1 MPLPPQERRDTDFL
15 DRALALAD
23 VIVWR
28 LDLLQQR
35 LHYNAVGF
43 RALGL
48 APTTAGI
55 SLQELRALTHPDDA
69 PLLEQAN
76 RQALMGPEGVDQLAR
91 YRFADGSWR
100 HQLTRRVAVRDADGV
115 AVCLSGIAIDVTE
128 LQLEREQVQRL
139 HEHTALAA
147 QVLGAG
153 FWSHQPDRQGHYVLQ
168 GDEQMLR
175 IYGCQRGESPPD
187 VGQWLHR
194 FVHPED
200 RKWVGQRM
208 RLADLRMEPL
218 VDICYRII
226 DTGGRERRLHSW
238 SHRML
243 LDGRLAVF
251 GTEMDVTD
259 SQQLQRERQRE
270 RQREKFAIEA
280 AAVGIWERDL
290 QGHVL
295 YWNETMYRQRGCT
308 SADPRHPDRI
318 MVDTTHPEDRAVLVG
333 AWGQHIASG
342 EPYREELRLRLLD
355 GSERWILAHGRPL
368 RDDSGSVVRVY
379 GINLDITAQ
388 KTAALLQQEKMRAE
402 QASRDKSSFMARM
415 SHELRTPM
423 NAVLGFSQLMR
434 DDPAQPMSRQQLQRL
449 GLIEQAGRQ
458 LLTLIDNLLE
468 IAQRADDAPAPG
480 AMANEA
486 QAATAPRQQP
496 LAAAAPQATTTPTA
510 TTTATPAAAP
520 TAAETAATAGPG
532 LHVLCVEDNLVNLI
546 LVREVLAMRPQVRL
560 RCAEDGHSG
569 IAAALQEAP
578 DVLLLDLQLPDISGH
593 EVFRQLHLLQPLS
606 ACRFIALSA
615 DAMPES
621 VEAALAAGFDDY
633 WTKPIQF
640 DRFLARIDELTAQRA
655 GSGWSR

>member
-1 MPLPPQERRDTDFL
+1 MNTPFPLQDRSATDFL
-15 DRALALAD
+15 DRALTLAD

-28 LDLLQQR
+28 LELQQQR
-35 LHYNAVGF
+35 LYYNVVGF

-48 APTTAGI
+48 APTAAGI
-55 SLQELRALTHPDDA
+55 SMQDLRALTHPDDV
-69 PLLEQAN
+69 PLLERAN
-76 RQALMGPEGVDQLAR
+76 QQALMGTEVVDQVAR

-100 HQLTRRVAVRDADGV
+100 HQLTRRVAERGADGA

-139 HEHTALAA
+139 QH
-147 QVLGAG
+147 
-153 FWSHQPDRQGHYVLQ
+153 
-168 GDEQMLR
+168 
-175 IYGCQRGESPPD
+175 
-187 VGQWLHR
+187 
-194 FVHPED
+194 
-200 RKWVGQRM
+200 
-208 RLADLRMEPL
+208 
-218 VDICYRII
+218 
-226 DTGGRERRLHSW
+226 
-238 SHRML
+238 
-243 LDGRLAVF
+243 
-251 GTEMDVTD
+251 
-259 SQQLQRERQRE
+259 ERQRE
-270 RQREKFAIEA
+270 QQREQFAIEA

-318 MVDTTHPEDRAVLVG
+318 MVDTTHPEDRVVLVSAYG
-333 AWGQHIASG
+333 EHIASG
-342 EPYREELRLRLLD
+342 EPYREELRLRLPD

-368 RDDSGSVVRVY
+368 RGASGSVVRVS

-388 KTAALLQQEKMRAE
+388 KTAALLQQEKLRAE
-402 QASRDKSSFMARM
+402 QASRDKSAFMARM

-458 LLTLIDNLLE
+458 LLTLIDSLLE
-468 IAQRADDAPAPG
+468 IAQRADDSPAPG
-480 AMANEA
+480 SATDCPPGSPAAGSPHPMPTVAP
-486 QAATAPRQQP
+486 AATD
-496 LAAAAPQATTTPTA
+496 
-510 TTTATPAAAP
+510 
-520 TAAETAATAGPG
+520 TAATASAQAGTG
-532 LHVLCVEDNLVNLI
+532 LHVLCVEDNPVNLI
-546 LVREVLAMRPQVRL
+546 LVREVLALRPQVRL

-569 IAAALQEAP
+569 IAAALQEPP

-593 EVFRQLHLLQPLS
+593 EVFSRLHRLQPLS

-621 VEAALAAGFDDY
+621 VQAALAEGFDDY

-640 DRFLARIDELTAQRA
+640 DRFLTHIDELVAQRA
-655 GSGWSR
+655 SDSWSR